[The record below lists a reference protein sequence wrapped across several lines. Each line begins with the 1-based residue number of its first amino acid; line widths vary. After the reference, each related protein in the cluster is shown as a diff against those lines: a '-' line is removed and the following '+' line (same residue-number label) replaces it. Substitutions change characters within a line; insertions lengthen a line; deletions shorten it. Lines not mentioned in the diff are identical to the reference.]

1 MDPEDY
7 SSSGFRNAKH
17 GGVGGKGTKTISIY
31 GGRSDPITGFHPPMD
46 DLFLKSFGFVSL
58 A

>member
-17 GGVGGKGTKTISIY
+17 GGVGV
-31 GGRSDPITGFHPPMD
+31 GREQNSLQSGERTDPITGFHPPMD